1 MSAPDKIV
9 GHLREAGYHPRSNV
23 HGKILCELVL
33 DDLLAGCP
41 RIAEDGARGRLVYDI
56 QRKIIVAGSEWNI
69 DLVLGPPPSG
79 TVKEVSAKG
88 IQKAPPA
95 TIRIAIEAKTVMTE
109 HGKARRNRQRDLDSF
124 HQFVHRY
131 DSDTVAAA
139 LTVVNIAE
147 RFKSPLRPEA
157 SIHRNVRGLV
167 QETVALLRSLPQRSA
182 RGESSGLEANGAIVV
197 SHDNTD
203 LNSSALVITAP
214 APQVGDPL
222 HYDSFLRRICDCYTQ
237 RWASGAAGSSSQAS

>member
-1 MSAPDKIV
+1 VPAPDQIV
-9 GHLREAGYHPRSNV
+9 GHLRETGYHPRSNV
-23 HGKILCELVL
+23 HGKILCEFVLV
-33 DDLLAGCP
+33 DLLAMCP
-41 RIAEDGARGRLVYDI
+41 KVTEHAASEHLVYDI

-69 DLVLGPPPSG
+69 DLVLGPPPAG
-79 TVKEVSAKG
+79 LVRAVTAKG
-88 IQKAPPA
+88 IQQAPPA

-131 DSDTVAAA
+131 DPDTVAAG

-147 RFKSPLRPEA
+147 RFKSPLRPDI

-167 QETVALLRSLPQRSA
+167 QETMALLRSLPQRSA
-182 RGESSGLEANGAIVV
+182 RGEAPGLEATGAIVV
-197 SHDNTD
+197 SHDNINNERTE
-203 LNSSALVITAP
+203 LILAPP

-222 HYDSFLRRICDCYTQ
+222 HYDSFLRRICDSYTQ
-237 RWASGAAGSSSQAS
+237 RW

>member
-1 MSAPDKIV
+1 MSAPEKIV
-9 GHLREAGYHPRSNV
+9 GHLREAGYHPRSNA
-23 HGKILCELVL
+23 HGKILCEFVL
-33 DDLLAGCP
+33 EDLLAICP
-41 RIAEDGARGRLVYDI
+41 KIAEDAAASRLVYDI

-79 TVKEVSAKG
+79 AVKEVSAKG

-95 TIRIAIEAKTVMTE
+95 TIRVAIEAKTVMTE

-131 DSDTVAAA
+131 DPGTVAAG

-147 RFKSPLRPEA
+147 RFKSPLRPGT
-157 SIHRNVRGLV
+157 SIHRNVRARV
-167 QETVALLRSLPQRSA
+167 QETMALLRSLPQRSA
-182 RGESSGLEANGAIVV
+182 RGENPGLEANGAIVV
-197 SHDNTD
+197 SHDNID
-203 LNSSALVITAP
+203 LEASTLVTAAP

-222 HYDSFLRRICDCYTQ
+222 HYDSFLRRICDSYTQ
-237 RWASGAAGSSSQAS
+237 RWSGGRSASSG